1 MYEVS
6 SSEIKSWIYSLNR
19 MGLHCHFLVDSL
31 SVMNHCLHLDK
42 SPRSFSSES
51 VREKVPDGNTALNH
65 LRGECQAVYFP
76 SGWGPSCK
84 LYCPDSSQAGSW
96 GWGRQVFPSLPGS
109 GHTREQGPLGDV
121 TRPCHEG
128 DDSNNVWHQAVPRV
142 CMISCTVHQ
151 DCTLSTLTTIA
162 PSAPGHPTWTLFMCK
177 VSTWP
182 SVEQAKTAA
191 LCTYLHLPTTDNKC
205 L

>member
-1 MYEVS
+1 
-6 SSEIKSWIYSLNR
+6 

-109 GHTREQGPLGDV
+109 GHTREQGPPGW
-121 TRPCHEG
+121 CHEPMSRG
-128 DDSNNVWHQAVPRV
+128 WGQWQCVISGCSPGVYDIMHCTPGLYTLNNHNHRPKCR
-142 CMISCTVHQ
+142 
-151 DCTLSTLTTIA
+151 
-162 PSAPGHPTWTLFMCK
+162 HPTWTLFMCK

>member
-1 MYEVS
+1 
-6 SSEIKSWIYSLNR
+6 

-109 GHTREQGPLGDV
+109 GHTREQGPPGWCHEPVSRGHV
-121 TRPCHEG
+121 TRVMTVTMCDIRLVPGC
-128 DDSNNVWHQAVPRV
+128 VWYHALYTR
-142 CMISCTVHQ
+142 TVHSQ
-151 DCTLSTLTTIA
+151 HSQPSPQVPLVTQHGHYLCVKFLLGQAWNKQRRQRYVHICIYQLLTIN
-162 PSAPGHPTWTLFMCK
+162 
-177 VSTWP
+177 VSNMKIRGP
-182 SVEQAKTAA
+182 E
-191 LCTYLHLPTTDNKC
+191 
-205 L
+205 